1 MTGLNKFVRFG
12 KKSLS
17 FPMRGPPVILT
28 PNTNRV
34 MRLAISDIVTK
45 EVTGNDRDLSI
56 AILLILPAPLACNN
70 NKSKV

>member
-1 MTGLNKFVRFG
+1 
-12 KKSLS
+12 
-17 FPMRGPPVILT
+17 MRGPPVILT

-45 EVTGNDRDLSI
+45 EVTGNNRDLSI
-56 AILLILPAPLACNN
+56 AILLILPAPPACNN